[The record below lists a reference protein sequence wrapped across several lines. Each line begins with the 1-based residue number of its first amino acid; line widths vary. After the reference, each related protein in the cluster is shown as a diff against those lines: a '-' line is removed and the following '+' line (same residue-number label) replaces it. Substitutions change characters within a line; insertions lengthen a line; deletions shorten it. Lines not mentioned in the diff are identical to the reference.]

1 MARQVQVLL
10 VLQVRLGQLEWELQV
25 LLVQVARL
33 DLMVQ
38 VVLVD
43 RLGLRVRELRGRQA
57 LVGRVDPR
65 VQVVQGLQ
73 DRQDPQAQLVQ
84 AVQGQVDQVGRQVR
98 VDLLELSLPG
108 KAPG

>member
-38 VVLVD
+38 VDHLAQQGQRQLQDHQV
-43 RLGLRVRELRGRQA
+43 RQA
-57 LVGRVDPR
+57 LVVH
-65 VQVVQGLQ
+65 
-73 DRQDPQAQLVQ
+73 
-84 AVQGQVDQVGRQVR
+84 
-98 VDLLELSLPG
+98 LE
-108 KAPG
+108 